1 MVRTGEFDG
10 SGRMHQMAGFINPF
24 AVNRYEAG
32 HYHALGPLPTDERF
46 LFKQELVEPLL

>member
-1 MVRTGEFDG
+1 MVRTGEFNEG
-10 SGRMHQMAGFINPF
+10 GRMHQMAGFINPF